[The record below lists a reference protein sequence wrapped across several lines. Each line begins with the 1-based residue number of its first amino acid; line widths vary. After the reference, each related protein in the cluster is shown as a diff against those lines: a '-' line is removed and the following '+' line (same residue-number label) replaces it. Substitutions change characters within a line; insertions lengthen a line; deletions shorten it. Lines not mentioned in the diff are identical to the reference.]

1 MLRIFAL
8 VVALGFSGADAIA
21 QTRPPLDRSLYLI
34 QDYDAARDPVDDL
47 RLAVSRARQNNLRI
61 LLVVGGDWCA
71 WCHIMDDYIATNAIV
86 REEFGQSFLI
96 LKVNTNQRNPNEAFL
111 SRFPRSNGYPDFF
124 VLDSDGS
131 YLSQQDTSELEQ
143 RNGYNSARMIA
154 FARRW
159 RR

>member
-8 VVALGFSGADAIA
+8 VLALSFSAADANA

-34 QDYDAARDPVDDL
+34 QDYDAARDPAADL
-47 RLAVSRARQNNLRI
+47 RLAVSRAQRNNLRI

-71 WCHIMDDYIATNAIV
+71 WCHIMDDYIATNASV

-96 LKVNTNQRNPNEAFL
+96 LKVNMNQRNPNEAFL
-111 SRFPRSNGYPDFF
+111 SRFPPSEGYPDFF

-131 YLSQQDTSELEQ
+131 YLAQQDTGELEQ
-143 RNGYNSARMIA
+143 GNGYNTARMIA

-159 RR
+159 RL